1 MLVREPGVHHTHRVH
16 ITHTR
21 THTHTHTHGTGLAR
35 SVSQPRCGASLDHT
49 FNSLTTSPPSA
60 AACCTTSST
69 MQPNAYLCAF
79 VVRQATAVAATHTYM
94 SDAVDVRCPA
104 STSGAAY
111 SSVNPTGVA
120 AARVRVKPCDT
131 RLKPQSAMRGLPWS
145 SRSTLPGFRS
155 PCMMPRPCRCTR
167 PWSAPHVYILRQP
180 TTTLPKAAGQ
190 PRTRKMLC
198 STRHASAT
206 VC

>member
-1 MLVREPGVHHTHRVH
+1 MHGCVANARRRRSSRGSRTVANRSHPTCTGRVVRPGRQAGRRVEVAGHQPSKQHTVSCKTATAGHTTTTHRSPH
-16 ITHTR
+16 DGAFNACARAWCPPHPPCPYHTY

-35 SVSQPRCGASLDHT
+35 SVWQPRRGVPLGHT

-69 MQPNAYLCAF
+69 MQPNEYLCVF

-111 SSVNPTGVA
+111 SSV
-120 AARVRVKPCDT
+120 KPCDT
-131 RLKPQSAMRGLPWS
+131 RLKPQSA
-145 SRSTLPGFRS
+145 
-155 PCMMPRPCRCTR
+155 
-167 PWSAPHVYILRQP
+167 
-180 TTTLPKAAGQ
+180 K
-190 PRTRKMLC
+190 
-198 STRHASAT
+198 
-206 VC
+206 